1 MLGKLV
7 KATGLAAFV
16 TAQRQEI
23 LGDTTTLPIAKS
35 GNIYNDGLMGEALY
49 KDAGSMAL
57 IAFIGWKTSNDRDS
71 FPEYSWIQNWVQ
83 WEDKE
88 NPGQYLSAT
97 CNVGFDPRASAAE
110 TIVINNFYG
119 APIDSLN
126 VRNGKWDSYGT
137 PIPADIA
144 PPQLLWQQVDRKE
157 VGDAAWIESYKTSY
171 DKGSSSEQLCTMWK
185 PSWISTNGVPD
196 VPELNEGY
204 HQWMKEE
211 GSIETKTGF
220 RMWARAFQEDMLVNE
235 DAGTFTF
242 VAQDWSSE
250 GVVPYVPPVPVDDD
264 TSGGSGSGGSTS
276 GSGSSSGSGS
286 GSGSSSSG
294 SGSGSSMDDKD
305 ADDMMEEAEEG
316 GMMMIVIIIVVVA
329 VVLILVVVIIFCVI
343 RGQRNK
349 KTPVELKE
357 GGQQEM
363 QVIDS
368 EILE

>member
-1 MLGKLV
+1 
-7 KATGLAAFV
+7 
-16 TAQRQEI
+16 
-23 LGDTTTLPIAKS
+23 
-35 GNIYNDGLMGEALY
+35 
-49 KDAGSMAL
+49 
-57 IAFIGWKTSNDRDS
+57 
-71 FPEYSWIQNWVQ
+71 
-83 WEDKE
+83 
-88 NPGQYLSAT
+88 LSAT

-264 TSGGSGSGGSTS
+264 TSGGSSSGGSTS